1 MNRQREADMEITTPT
16 KKFSNVEDF
25 LKYAT
30 KTFSYN
36 PAEDVWE
43 TGYGLTVIPV
53 SSDVYIN
60 NADEEGNLNPEVLES
75 LYSVQISCYS
85 KQGKAMG
92 TIYIDPEDC
101 KYVGMSKYT
110 AFVETKKGSTIW
122 LEGWR

>member
-1 MNRQREADMEITTPT
+1 MMNRQREADMEITTPT

-60 NADEEGNLNPEVLES
+60 NADEEGNLNPEVLVY
-75 LYSVQISCYS
+75 L
-85 KQGKAMG
+85 
-92 TIYIDPEDC
+92 
-101 KYVGMSKYT
+101 
-110 AFVETKKGSTIW
+110 
-122 LEGWR
+122 L